1 MRNSWTALLGL
12 TICAAPLGAQAVRG
26 APPPSTAAPA
36 PRRATH
42 PAVTHPAT
50 ARPKSSPYLPPIQLE
65 DQWTTALVK
74 RDTRTFDRLLAPN
87 FVYTEDASVMNRGEV
102 IKGVTGP
109 DKVEWARNEGMKL
122 HDFGDVHVITG
133 VLHVKGKGTKGAFD
147 RRYQFTDTWQRR
159 SGRWQII
166 AAQDYLIP
174 G

>member
-1 MRNSWTALLGL
+1 M
-12 TICAAPLGAQAVRG
+12 IHP
-26 APPPSTAAPA
+26 TAAP
-36 PRRATH
+36 
-42 PAVTHPAT
+42 
-50 ARPKSSPYLPPIQLE
+50 PKPTPSLSPIQLE

-74 RDTRTFDRLLAPN
+74 RDVRTFDQLLAPN
-87 FVYTEDASVMNRGEV
+87 FVYTENASVMNRGEV

-122 HDFGDVHVITG
+122 HDFGNVQVITG
-133 VLHVKGKGTKGAFD
+133 VLHVKGKGTKGSFD

-159 SGRWQII
+159 NGRWQII

>member
-1 MRNSWTALLGL
+1 MRYSWTALLGL
-12 TICAAPLGAQAVRG
+12 AICAASLDAQAVRG
-26 APPPSTAAPA
+26 APPPTTTAPA
-36 PRRATH
+36 PRKSTR
-42 PAVTHPAT
+42 PAVTHPAAAPSKPT
-50 ARPKSSPYLPPIQLE
+50 SSLPPIQLE

-74 RDTRTFDRLLAPN
+74 RDARTFDRLLAPN

-109 DKVEWARNEGMKL
+109 DRVEWARNEGMKL
-122 HDFGDVHVITG
+122 HDFGNVHVITG

-147 RRYQFTDTWQRR
+147 RRYQFTDTWQQRN
-159 SGRWQII
+159 GRWQII

>member
-1 MRNSWTALLGL
+1 MRSSWTALLGL
-12 TICAAPLGAQAVRG
+12 TICAASLDAQGARG
-26 APPPSTAAPA
+26 APPPPTAAPT
-36 PRRATH
+36 PRSATH
-42 PAVTHPAT
+42 PSAARAVT
-50 ARPKSSPYLPPIQLE
+50 ARTKPTPSLPPIQLE
-65 DQWTTALVK
+65 DQWTTALIK

-122 HDFGDVHVITG
+122 HDFGNVHVITG

-159 SGRWQII
+159 NGRWQII

-174 G
+174 

>member
-1 MRNSWTALLGL
+1 MQMRYSWTALLGL
-12 TICAAPLGAQAVRG
+12 AIWAASLDAQGARG
-26 APPPSTAAPA
+26 APPPPTTA
-36 PRRATH
+36 R
-42 PAVTHPAT
+42 AVT
-50 ARPKSSPYLPPIQLE
+50 ARAKPTLSLPPIQLE

-102 IKGVTGP
+102 MKGVTGP

-122 HDFGDVHVITG
+122 HDFGNVHVITG

-159 SGRWQII
+159 NGRWQII
-166 AAQDYLIP
+166 AAQDYVIP